1 MELKVGDV
9 VKYVDQKRRVRDA
22 LVTCIHMGGLANNI
36 EEFKEKSGSFPC
48 INVVVVMC
56 EEDRKDP
63 YGTQTEHA
71 SSVQYYNAASA
82 AAGGFYY
89 RFYSED
95 LTA

>member
-22 LVTCIHMGGLANNI
+22 LVTCIHSQYPDI
-36 EEFKEKSGSFPC
+36 EKAKEMYGQYPC
-48 INVVVVMC
+48 INVVTVMC
-56 EEDRKDP
+56 EDDRKDP
-63 YGTQTEHA
+63 YGVQTEHA
-71 SSVQYYNAASA
+71 TSVSYYNAAYA

-95 LTA
+95 LTT